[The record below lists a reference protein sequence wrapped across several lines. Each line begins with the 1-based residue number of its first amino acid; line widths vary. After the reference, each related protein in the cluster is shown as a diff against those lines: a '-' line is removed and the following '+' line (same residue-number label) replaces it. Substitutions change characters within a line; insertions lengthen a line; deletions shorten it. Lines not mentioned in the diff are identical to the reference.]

1 MPLHLV
7 PGQPGSGMTWEA
19 PRNWGC
25 LSKQSFR
32 SRHDA
37 IKSINRPHR
46 SIQRHLSRG
55 LCEPYRCD
63 LCGSWHV
70 GAGK

>member
-1 MPLHLV
+1 MGTHMHSGPK
-7 PGQPGSGMTWEA
+7 GSGMTWEVPLDWA
-19 PRNWGC
+19 C

-37 IKSINRPHR
+37 QKSIQRPGR
-46 SIQRHLSRG
+46 SINRHLSRG
-55 LCEPYRCD
+55 LCEPYRCAR
-63 LCGSWHV
+63 CGSWHV